1 MNEPASI
8 IPTANVIVSYSADA
22 INKLF
27 ESGGSS
33 KNLLNSIEEDSELLL
48 FNKESNPNFISFDYS
63 FGLGGGQHIATLK
76 FLDPENEFESR
87 FFTKGF
93 AENVAGFKRENPDNA
108 LLSGEQGQRPATYPA
123 GFIGPGI
130 RQTDVDSALRNQ
142 FIERYKKAYG
152 NKNLYIAYGSGFD
165 TATWAGPYQM
175 YMTGANIE
183 GAKGK
188 VITLQLTPTP
198 KGLLKMDNRTATGD
212 VVNLSMNGLYTRTT
226 GESDQVN
233 FALLSSPPDRD
244 VLEGF
249 DKIYEIN
256 PYSPRK
262 GEVISPTAQEQR
274 GRIQEVFLSESSTT
288 ALAQRQYF
296 KGANAAAS
304 MAEINYH
311 DMIVDCL
318 KDYIAKATGN
328 PNVIVLLP
336 NLNLLLLDFIQ
347 EEVNKLINAQAP
359 FSSQPGSHAT
369 VALSNSDRESREAF
383 KHYSY
388 LRQVL
393 MSLGFSLTT
402 TPLEGQENKDY
413 TSTSMSK
420 QVREAQYEN
429 ETDQYLKFIGNNT
442 FNIVLNT
449 RSSDLIANHEETLI
463 GVMDKLKA
471 GMKGRYP
478 LNPVTFVENN
488 EKWTGLWGTKPL
500 YAKHRTFAGN
510 GKVRYQKN
518 REAIIFGDLGLIKS
532 YLYATKDLVKTA
544 EDPLEVPEI
553 KAANKRFND
562 IKTEIQQLGLPDV
575 SAVVAGDP
583 QAVALSEQLGELK
596 TLRKEARFTALN
608 AFISFAGTNI
618 LGPLDRSILD
628 EEYQKE
634 ARETILSKID
644 TVNKTPFGNLYE
656 VPEEFSIGVS
666 QLDEED
672 SLAALQKASAENRFP
687 IFKYNT
693 SNPNVVQLKTD
704 VSLAY
709 YAAMQMGWQKSI
721 DRQAA
726 GVVTGLLTSKHAT
739 LPVLNTEEAIN
750 FLFANNFADGNL
762 DDKVALIR
770 ELEKR
775 VSHSLVEDYNLKAT
789 QVAEQATVD
798 SFLDPMKGI
807 TVVEPQ
813 TYNIQTIAA
822 QIGVVASQM
831 QLEGN
836 APVIMV
842 DQEKPGDPT
851 SIMAQLLTQAQRRA
865 FNVTLK
871 TTPLFHLSTVGKGM
885 LSNCLLF
892 AQDPPVIKTGTRPTQ
907 NFFNTFLSGMYQIV
921 GFKHKIDATGEAS
934 SEFTLIGGPIST
946 TEKEND

>member
-93 AENVAGFKRENPDNA
+93 VENVAGFKRQNPNNA
-108 LLSGEQGQRPATYPA
+108 LLSGEQGQRPAAYPA
-123 GFIGPGI
+123 GLWPAGT
-130 RQTDVDSALRNQ
+130 RQTDVDSAVRNQ

-152 NKNLYIAYGSGFD
+152 NKNLYIAFGSGFD

-212 VVNLSMNGLYTRTT
+212 IVNLSMNGLYTRTT
-226 GESDQVN
+226 GKSGGVN
-233 FALLSSPPDRD
+233 VAFLNSPAARETNFNR
-244 VLEGF
+244 V
-249 DKIYEIN
+249 YEIS
-256 PYSPRK
+256 PYPNK
-262 GEVISPTAQEQR
+262 PGETLKSAAQANR
-274 GRIQEVFLSESSTT
+274 GRVQDTFESESATN
-288 ALAQRQYF
+288 ALAQKKFF
-296 KGANAAAS
+296 KGSNAIKA

-311 DMIVDCL
+311 DMIVDCI
-318 KDYIAKATGN
+318 KDYIGKATGN

-347 EEVNKLINAQAP
+347 EEVNKLINAQAQ
-359 FSSQPGSHAT
+359 SAAQTGSHAT
-369 VALSNSDRESREAF
+369 VALSFPPPEVEESF
-383 KHYSY
+383 KMYSY
-388 LRQVL
+388 IREV
-393 MSLGFSLTT
+393 MTSLGFDWVSKPAKGFDRDTDIT
-402 TPLEGQENKDY
+402 N
-413 TSTSMSK
+413 TSISRK
-420 QVREAQYEN
+420 VREAKNLSEAEQYERFLEFN
-429 ETDQYLKFIGNNT
+429 E
-442 FNIVLNT
+442 FNIALNT

-463 GVMDKLKA
+463 GVMDKLKSA
-471 GMKGRYP
+471 MKGRYP
-478 LNPVTFVENN
+478 LNPITFVENN
-488 EKWTGLWGTKPL
+488 QQWTRLWGVKPL
-500 YAKHRTFAGN
+500 YAKHRTFAGI
-510 GKVRYQKN
+510 GHARYN
-518 REAIIFGDLGLIKS
+518 RSKGEAIIFGDLGLIKS

-544 EDPLEVPEI
+544 EDPLTISEI
-553 KAANKRFND
+553 KEANR
-562 IKTEIQQLGLPDV
+562 KTVQIQEQIEQLGLPDV
-575 SAVVAGDP
+575 SAVTAGDP
-583 QAVALSEQLGELK
+583 AALALSEQLGELK
-596 TLRKEARFTALN
+596 TLKEQSRFNALN

-628 EEYQKE
+628 EEYQKD
-634 ARETILSKID
+634 ARDNILSKLD

-666 QLDEED
+666 QLDEDD
-672 SLAALQKASAENRFP
+672 SLAALQKASAENKFP

-704 VSLAY
+704 VSLSY
-709 YAAMQMGWQKSI
+709 YAAMQMGWQKTL

-750 FLFANNFADGNL
+750 FLFANNFANGNF
-762 DDKVALIR
+762 DDKIELIR

-789 QVAEQATVD
+789 QVAEQATLD
-798 SFLDPMKGI
+798 SFLDPTKGV

-822 QIGVVASQM
+822 QIGEVASQM

-851 SIMAQLLTQAQRRA
+851 SIMAQLLTEAQRRA

-921 GFKHKIDATGEAS
+921 GFKHKINATGEAS

-946 TEKEND
+946 TEKENV

>member
-1 MNEPASI
+1 
-8 IPTANVIVSYSADA
+8 
-22 INKLF
+22 
-27 ESGGSS
+27 
-33 KNLLNSIEEDSELLL
+33 
-48 FNKESNPNFISFDYS
+48 
-63 FGLGGGQHIATLK
+63 LGGGQHIATLK

-93 AENVAGFKRENPDNA
+93 VENVAGFKTENPDNV
-108 LLSGEQGQRPATYPA
+108 LLSGEQGQRPATN
-123 GFIGPGI
+123 
-130 RQTDVDSALRNQ
+130 RQTDVDSAVRNQ

-175 YMTGANIE
+175 YMIGANIE

-212 VVNLSMNGLYTRTT
+212 IVNLSMNGLYTRTT
-226 GESDQVN
+226 GQSGGVN
-233 FALLSSPPDRD
+233 IAFLGSPAG
-244 VLEGF
+244 EGGF
-249 DKIYEIN
+249 DRVYEIS
-256 PYSPRK
+256 PYPNLK
-262 GEVISPTAQEQR
+262 GLKLATSDKRLAVEDTFE
-274 GRIQEVFLSESSTT
+274 SESATNV
-288 ALAQRQYF
+288 LAQKKFF
-296 KGANAAAS
+296 KGSNAIKA

-311 DMIVDCL
+311 DMIVDCI
-318 KDYIAKATGN
+318 KDYIGKATGN

-347 EEVNKLINAQAP
+347 EEVNKLINAQAQ
-359 FSSQPGSHAT
+359 SAAQPGSHAT
-369 VALSNSDRESREAF
+369 VALPPSTAQREVDESF
-383 KHYSY
+383 KMYSY
-388 LRQVL
+388 LREV
-393 MSLGFSLTT
+393 MTSLGFDWTT
-402 TPLEGQENKDY
+402 KKAATDKNFVGPPNAHNEY
-413 TSTSMSK
+413 TSIGISRK
-420 QVREAQYEN
+420 VREAKNLNEAMQYERFLEFN
-429 ETDQYLKFIGNNT
+429 E
-442 FNIVLNT
+442 FNIALNT

-463 GVMDKLKA
+463 GVMDKLKSA
-471 GMKGRYP
+471 MKGRYP
-478 LNPVTFVENN
+478 LNPITFVENN
-488 EKWTGLWGTKPL
+488 QNWTRLWGEKPL
-500 YAKHRTFAGN
+500 YAKHRTFAGI
-510 GKVRYQKN
+510 GHTRYSRKN
-518 REAIIFGDLGLIKS
+518 NEAIIFGDLGLIKS

-544 EDPLEVPEI
+544 EDPLAISEI
-553 KAANKRFND
+553 KEANR
-562 IKTEIQQLGLPDV
+562 KTAQIQEQIEQLGLPDV
-575 SAVVAGDP
+575 SAVTAGDP
-583 QAVALSEQLGELK
+583 AALALSEQLGELK
-596 TLRKEARFTALN
+596 TLKEQSRFNALN

-628 EEYQKE
+628 EQYQKD
-634 ARETILSKID
+634 ARDNILSKSD

-666 QLDEED
+666 QLDRED

-693 SNPNVVQLKTD
+693 SNPNVLQLKTD

-726 GVVTGLLTSKHAT
+726 GVVTGLLTTKHAT

-750 FLFANNFADGNL
+750 FLFANNFADGTF
-762 DDKVALIR
+762 DDKIELIR

-775 VSHSLVEDYNLKAT
+775 VSHSLVEDYNLKAE
-789 QVAEQATVD
+789 QVALEQST
-798 SFLDPMKGI
+798 PMRR
-807 TVVEPQ
+807 VEPQ

-822 QIGVVASQM
+822 QIGEVASQM
-831 QLEGN
+831 QVEGN

>member
-22 INKLF
+22 INRLF

-33 KNLLNSIEEDSELLL
+33 KNLLHSIEEDSELLL

-93 AENVAGFKRENPDNA
+93 VENVAGFKTENPDNA
-108 LLSGEQGQRPATYPA
+108 LLSGEQGQRPATN
-123 GFIGPGI
+123 
-130 RQTDVDSALRNQ
+130 RQTDVDSAVRNQ

-152 NKNLYIAYGSGFD
+152 NKNLYIAFGSGFD

-175 YMTGANIE
+175 YMTGATIE

-212 VVNLSMNGLYTRTT
+212 IVNLSMNGLYTRTT
-226 GESDQVN
+226 GQSGGVN
-233 FALLSSPPDRD
+233 IAFLGSPAAGGAGFDRVYEISPYPDR
-244 VLEGF
+244 
-249 DKIYEIN
+249 
-256 PYSPRK
+256 P
-262 GEVISPTAQEQR
+262 GETLTSTAQANR
-274 GRIQEVFLSESSTT
+274 GRVQDTFESESATN
-288 ALAQRQYF
+288 ALAQKKFF
-296 KGANAAAS
+296 KGSTAIQA

-311 DMIVDCL
+311 DMIVDCI

-347 EEVNKLINAQAP
+347 EEVNKLINAQAQ
-359 FSSQPGSHAT
+359 SAAQTGSHAT
-369 VALSNSDRESREAF
+369 VAVSLPPPEVEESF
-383 KHYSY
+383 KMYSY
-388 LRQVL
+388 IREV
-393 MSLGFSLTT
+393 MTSLGFDLVSKPAKGFDEKTDIT
-402 TPLEGQENKDY
+402 N
-413 TSTSMSK
+413 TSISRK
-420 QVREAQYEN
+420 VREAQNLN
-429 ETDQYLKFIGNNT
+429 EAEQYARFLEYNE
-442 FNIVLNT
+442 FNIALNT
-449 RSSDLIANHEETLI
+449 RSSDLFANHEETLI

-471 GMKGRYP
+471 AMKGRYP
-478 LNPVTFVENN
+478 LNPITFVENN
-488 EKWTGLWGTKPL
+488 QQWTRLWGAKPL

-510 GKVRYQKN
+510 GHARYN
-518 REAIIFGDLGLIKS
+518 RSKGEAIIFGDLGLIKS

-544 EDPLEVPEI
+544 EDPLAISEI
-553 KAANKRFND
+553 TEANR
-562 IKTEIQQLGLPDV
+562 KTTELQEQIEQLGLPDV
-575 SAVVAGDP
+575 SAVTAGDP
-583 QAVALSEQLGELK
+583 AAVALSEQLGELK
-596 TLRKEARFTALN
+596 TLKEQARFNAIN

-628 EEYQKE
+628 EEYQKD
-634 ARETILSKID
+634 ARENILSKLE

-666 QLDEED
+666 QLDEDD
-672 SLAALQKASAENRFP
+672 SLAALQKASAENKFP

-693 SNPNVVQLKTD
+693 SNPNVLQLKTD
-704 VSLAY
+704 VSFSY
-709 YAAMQMGWQKSI
+709 YAAMQMGWQKAL

-726 GVVTGLLTSKHAT
+726 GVVTGLLKSKHAI
-739 LPVLNTEEAIN
+739 LPVLTTEEAIN
-750 FLFANNFADGNL
+750 FLFANNFADGNF
-762 DDKVALIR
+762 DDKTALIR

-775 VSHSLVEDYNLKAT
+775 VSHSLVEDYNLKEAALANPSLGANLGVT
-789 QVAEQATVD
+789 
-798 SFLDPMKGI
+798 
-807 TVVEPQ
+807 VEPQ
-813 TYNIQTIAA
+813 TYDMQSIAA
-822 QIGVVASQM
+822 QIGLVAFEM
-831 QLEGN
+831 EREGN
-836 APVIMV
+836 SPVIMV

-851 SIMAQLLTQAQRRA
+851 SIMAQLLTQAHRRA

-892 AQDPPVIKTGTRPTQ
+892 AQDPPVIKTGTRSTQ

-934 SEFTLIGGPIST
+934 SEFTLIGGPISA
-946 TEKEND
+946 TEKENV